1 MSRYQQKFIVQE
13 LENYEFI
20 FPDQFG
26 DIGFTQNLKEAGQY
40 ENYEDAFNAG
50 LEEIDGHFQIFSF
63 YIREE

>member
-20 FPDQFG
+20 CPDQFG

-40 ENYEDAFNAG
+40 ESNEDAFNAG
-50 LEEIDGHFQIFSF
+50 LEEIGGHFQIFSF
-63 YIREE
+63 YIEE

>member
-20 FPDQFG
+20 CPDQFG

-40 ENYEDAFNAG
+40 ESYEDAFNAG
-50 LEEIDGHFQIFSF
+50 LEEIGAHFQVFSF

>member
-20 FPDQFG
+20 FPDKFG

-50 LEEIDGHFQIFSF
+50 LEEIVGHFQIFSF

>member
-20 FPDQFG
+20 CPDQFG

-40 ENYEDAFNAG
+40 ESYEDAFSSA
-50 LEEIDGHFQIFSF
+50 LEEIGGEFVIFGF
-63 YIREE
+63 YEKED

>member
-1 MSRYQQKFIVQE
+1 MSRYRQKFIVQE

-20 FPDQFG
+20 CPDQFG

-40 ENYEDAFNAG
+40 ESYEDAFNAG
-50 LEEIDGHFQIFSF
+50 LEEIGGHFQVFSF

>member
-50 LEEIDGHFQIFSF
+50 LEEISGHFQIFSF

>member
-20 FPDQFG
+20 CPDQFG

-40 ENYEDAFNAG
+40 ESYEDVFNAG
-50 LEEIDGHFQIFSF
+50 LEEIGGHFQVFSF

>member
-13 LENYEFI
+13 MENYEFI
-20 FPDQFG
+20 CPDQFG

-40 ENYEDAFNAG
+40 ESYEDALNAG
-50 LEEIDGHFQIFSF
+50 LEEIGGHFQVFSF